1 MVEMRFWNTPR
12 VLFFAIILL
21 LAGMLA
27 SGYFF
32 LNQPVTTVILVRH
45 AEKNVEPGNNNP
57 SLSPAG
63 QARAQELTHVL
74 SSMGISAIY
83 ATQYL
88 RTQQTAQPIAN
99 QLGLPVNQIDSGNT
113 TELIRR
119 IRSNHRGAVV
129 FVVGHN
135 NTVPAAIAGLGG
147 GNLPMIPETEYDN
160 LFVVTVSRFG
170 KAKVVKLKYGSQIPA
185 TGDQQLRNK

>member
-1 MVEMRFWNTPR
+1 MVEMRFWNNPR

-21 LAGMLA
+21 LAGVLA

-74 SSMGISAIY
+74 SSTGISAIY
-83 ATQYL
+83 ASQYL

-119 IRSNHRGAVV
+119 IRCNHRGAVV

-135 NTVPAAIAGLGG
+135 NTVPAVIAGLGG
-147 GNLPMIPETEYDN
+147 GNLPIIPETEYDN
-160 LFVVTVSRFG
+160 LFVVTVSRFE
-170 KAKVVKLKYGSQIPA
+170 KARVVKLKYGSQIPA
-185 TGDQQLRNK
+185 TSDQQLRNN